1 MTGGVAV
8 SCGIPAGFHRLEL
21 SPPQV
26 RLDLLDELLA
36 GLPTAPPGR
45 AAEVFADYE
54 RALAALREQEVLLC
68 ALGLHQDA
76 LGAVCSSV
84 LTLTARPLAGAAPR
98 AVLAELR
105 ARALGDGSA
114 AVGALPVELPL
125 GPALLLERRQR
136 ADAERR
142 LWTGTVAVASADR
155 DRVAV
160 LQLSSAATAL
170 AADYRAVLLGT
181 AHTLGFPA
189 PEPPRSRI
197 ADALG

>member
-1 MTGGVAV
+1 MTGAAAV
-8 SCGIPAGFHRLEL
+8 SCGLPAGFHWLEL
-21 SPPQV
+21 RPERV
-26 RLDLLDELLA
+26 RLDRLDELLA
-36 GLPTAPPGR
+36 GMPDAPQGR
-45 AAEVFADYE
+45 PAEVFADYE
-54 RALAALREQEVLLC
+54 RALAALREQDVLLC

-76 LGAVCSSV
+76 RGAVCSSV
-84 LTLTARPLAGAAPR
+84 LTLTARPLAGAAPG

-105 ARALGDGSA
+105 ARAAGGASA
-114 AVGALPVELPL
+114 AGALSVELPL

-136 ADAERR
+136 ADAGRW
-142 LWTGTVAVASADR
+142 LWSGTVAVVGAAQ

-160 LQLSSAATAL
+160 LQLSSAASEL

-181 AHTLGFPA
+181 AHTLGFAA